1 MAITND
7 KEILEELLRHP
18 ISSVP
23 RFGEFANGKSDECS
37 FLSRA
42 SCERVLQEGSLH
54 WDQESFVAAG
64 FPAMIYDELKY
75 IAHDEEGHV
84 VYLEAGLT
92 ATGATPVAACECSFP
107 MSTPKEFIS
116 LASVIEGVRVSA
128 YLGAAP
134 LITDKAY
141 LTAAGAILVTEA
153 LHQSATRGAVGEI
166 PIANVFSTPISINAT
181 YSIASAFI
189 TSCPSTNMPL
199 PVATYPALTLAS
211 GSPTAPSAMIDLEP
225 KTMPSLLCYVFPEM
239 ASGQGYVFLTSDN
252 SGNLT
257 DSSILAGPAILE
269 VTPSSPTFD
278 LTTTK

>member
-1 MAITND
+1 M
-7 KEILEELLRHP
+7 
-18 ISSVP
+18 
-23 RFGEFANGKSDECS
+23 
-37 FLSRA
+37 
-42 SCERVLQEGSLH
+42 
-54 WDQESFVAAG
+54 WDQGSFVAAG

-92 ATGATPVAACECSFP
+92 AAGATPVAACEYSFP

-116 LASVIEGVRVSA
+116 LASVIEGVGVSA

-166 PIANVFSTPISINAT
+166 PMANVFGTPMGINAT

-189 TSCPSTNMPL
+189 TSCPSINMPL
-199 PVATYPALTLAS
+199 PVAAYPTLTLVS
-211 GSPTAPSAMIDLEP
+211 GSPTSTSATIDLEL
-225 KTMPSLLCYVFPEM
+225 KTIPSGTFYATFVSGLDIVAVAPQSSSNGMIMVSVPEM
-239 ASGQGYVFLTSDN
+239 SSGQGYVFLTSDN

-257 DSSILAGPAILE
+257 DSNILAGPAILE
-269 VTPSSPTFD
+269 VTPSSPTFN
-278 LTTTK
+278 LAITK